1 MLSCWSCAIIA
12 GMVIEKWGTDIGV
25 CGEGR
30 RTIIELPNKA
40 ASSDPVD
47 FTLRFGPV
55 SAADSD
61 RGETFLLRERD
72 IAFLGQFEAG
82 AEGRGPGR

>member
-12 GMVIEKWGTDIGV
+12 GMMIEKWGTYIGV

-30 RTIIELPNKA
+30 RTIIELPDKA
-40 ASSDPVD
+40 ASSDQVD

-55 SAADSD
+55 SAADPD
-61 RGETFLLRERD
+61 RGETFLLCQGD
-72 IAFLGQFEAG
+72 IALL
-82 AEGRGPGR
+82 R